1 MVRARIAVVVV
12 AALAAASVSW
22 AGDEI
27 DLDAWHARR
36 AEELGEEAQPQ
47 DGQRAFELGLYP
59 SAGVALGPPNWAAL
73 QASAYA
79 SFSNG
84 KKFSMFGG
92 YGWEW
97 GPRADAQ
104 VVTVGWGSVD
114 SLYVASKA
122 NGFHGKFLRYR
133 RWDEKEN
140 GVYHGFSVGT
150 ESAAGYLALAFEIGA
165 ARSTN
170 DNWIFV
176 VQVALKTALPI
187 RIPLNSKQPES
198 KKDD

>member
-1 MVRARIAVVVV
+1 MVRARIVLLVV
-12 AALAAASVSW
+12 ATLAAASVSW

-36 AEELGEEAQPQ
+36 AEELGEEVQPQ

-73 QASAYA
+73 QANAYV

-84 KKFSMFGG
+84 RKFSMFGG

-104 VVTVGWGSVD
+104 VLTVGWGSVD

-133 RWDEKEN
+133 RWDEQEN
-140 GVYHGFSVGT
+140 GVYHGISAGT
-150 ESAAGYLALAFEIGA
+150 ESGAGYFALAFEIGA

-176 VQVALKTALPI
+176 VQISFKTALPI
-187 RIPLNSKQPES
+187 RIPLTRKE
-198 KKDD
+198 D